1 MKKQMTHEEHV
12 ELAATLYPALNT
24 IRETHLT
31 LCRKL
36 GKSHPATK
44 KLARVLYSIVRAKS
58 ELDSAYHTVTSE
70 EQFLERGHVYYGGR
84 NDN

>member
-12 ELAATLYPALNT
+12 ELAATLCPALNT

-58 ELDSAYHTVTSE
+58 ELDSAYHAVTSDAQFE
-70 EQFLERGHVYYGGR
+70 EHRHVYYGGR
-84 NDN
+84 NDR